1 MTVRYSIAARA
12 DIQSIHNYIAQEN
25 WSIAARAIGII
36 EQAISRLE
44 LFPLSGRTGKV
55 EGTRELVVPR
65 LPYIAVYRVIADTVE
80 IIAVFHAS
88 QNKPRGF

>member
-25 WSIAARAIGII
+25 RSIAARAIGII

-44 LFPLSGRTGKV
+44 LFPLSGRT
-55 EGTRELVVPR
+55 RQ
-65 LPYIAVYRVIADTVE
+65 
-80 IIAVFHAS
+80 S
-88 QNKPRGF
+88 